1 MLILSRKPN
10 ESIFI
15 ADDVVVTVL
24 RIRGDQVK
32 IGIEAPMGVPVHRKE
47 VYERIRGPDVSRHVV
62 GETEGKPR

>member
-15 ADDVVVTVL
+15 ADGVVVTVL
-24 RIRGDQVK
+24 KIRGNQVK

-47 VYERIRGPDVSRHVV
+47 LYERIWGPDGVREVV
-62 GETEGKPR
+62 GRAEGKPG